1 MWKRSRNHREGHP
14 IHVGGWLAN
23 CGEPTVE
30 VLRGG
35 FALVQAPLDLRIRR
49 EVHAIARVYR
59 WSAREMQ
66 GLKRDGDDPP
76 NRVHSGG
83 QNAAEVAHIFSG
95 PDGEHPFSVDAL
107 PRRPGAQ
114 LASAQTAS
122 KVTAVLIR
130 SSSSS
135 EGPLWV
141 LLGWKNDIHVR
152 AIERDTVHESQPERA
167 EHSIPRIR
175 PLGRE
180 ERSHEDTA

>member
-1 MWKRSRNHREGHP
+1 MPSP
-14 IHVGGWLAN
+14 V
-23 CGEPTVE
+23 
-30 VLRGG
+30 
-35 FALVQAPLDLRIRR
+35 AL
-49 EVHAIARVYR
+49 
-59 WSAREMQ
+59 
-66 GLKRDGDDPP
+66 
-76 NRVHSGG
+76 
-83 QNAAEVAHIFSG
+83 
-95 PDGEHPFSVDAL
+95 
-107 PRRPGAQ
+107 GAQ